1 MSFQEQQLLRC
12 VMEGPLESPP
22 WQSLVREMRQ
32 SFRAS
37 QVELLFQRPKAAD
50 ADFIDVHDLEFES
63 RAEDQRKLYQLHFGA
78 NPPVPY
84 FSMRPGQAYR
94 MRDLVADL
102 ENSTFYQLF
111 LQPAELDE
119 ILLSYVE
126 EPGGFRCWI
135 SIVRRQDMGLF
146 TDEDIGRFESLIG
159 HMRSALMVYAELK
172 KLELKRDIYATA
184 SRNLHMGYLLLDRR
198 GHMIEMDKEAENLLA
213 RNHEFF
219 ISGGTLRVR
228 HAEKNEELQRIIAEG
243 LRTFDDFSRG
253 LNISGAH
260 NLGLLIKSAPDS
272 PILASHV
279 APHLVVYINEPNAP
293 SAAPKARIAELFE
306 LSSTEAAL
314 VVELVQG
321 RTLAEAAARINI
333 TEQTARSYSKRIFS
347 KTGTRRQAELV
358 RLILTSVALVA

>member
-12 VMEGPLESPP
+12 VMEGPLETPP
-22 WQSLVREMRQ
+22 WQSLVREMRK

-37 QVELLFQRPKAAD
+37 QVELLFQRPKSVHP
-50 ADFIDVHDLEFES
+50 DFIDVHDLEFES
-63 RAEDQRKLYQLHFGA
+63 RAEDQQKLYQLHFGA

-84 FSMRPGQAYR
+84 FSMQPGKACR

-102 ENSTFYQLF
+102 EHSAFYQLF

-135 SIVRRQDMGLF
+135 SIVRRHDMGLF
-146 TDEDIGRFESLIG
+146 TTEDIDRFEWLIG
-159 HMRSALMVYAELK
+159 HMRSALMIYAELRK
-172 KLELKRDIYATA
+172 VELKRDIYASA
-184 SRNLHMGYLLLDRR
+184 LRNLHMGYLLLDRR
-198 GHMIEMDKEAENLLA
+198 GHMIEIDKEAERLLA
-213 RNHEFF
+213 RNSDIFLT
-219 ISGGTLRVR
+219 GGTLRVR
-228 HAEKNEELQRIIAEG
+228 QPEKNDELQRIIAEG

-253 LNISGAH
+253 LNIPGAQ

-293 SAAPKARIAELFE
+293 TAAPKARIAELFE
-306 LSSTEAAL
+306 LSPTEAAL
-314 VVELVQG
+314 VVELVRG
-321 RTLAEAAARINI
+321 RTLAEAAAHINI

>member
-12 VMEGPLESPP
+12 VIEGPLETPP
-22 WQSLVREMRQ
+22 WQSLVREVRK

-37 QVELLFQRPKAAD
+37 QVELLFQRPKSTD

-63 RAEDQRKLYQLHFGA
+63 HAEHQQQLYQLHFGT

-84 FSMRPGQAYR
+84 FSMQPGKAYR

-135 SIVRRQDMGLF
+135 SIVRRDDMGLF
-146 TDEDIGRFESLIG
+146 TTEDIERFEWLIE
-159 HMRSALMVYAELK
+159 HMRSALTVYAELK
-172 KLELKRDIYATA
+172 KVELKRDIYASA
-184 SRNLHMGYLLLDRR
+184 LRNLHMGYLLLDRR
-198 GHMIEMDKEAENLLA
+198 GHVIETDKEAELLLA
-213 RNHEFF
+213 RNRDIFL
-219 ISGGTLRVR
+219 SGAVLKVR
-228 HAEKNEELQRIIAEG
+228 NTDKNEELQRIIAEG
-243 LRTFDDFSRG
+243 LQTFDDFSRG
-253 LNISGAH
+253 LNIPGTH
-260 NLGLLIKSAPDS
+260 NLGLLIKSAPNS

-293 SAAPKARIAELFE
+293 TAAPKARIAELFE
-306 LSSTEAAL
+306 LSATEAAL
-314 VVELVQG
+314 VVELVHG
-321 RTLAEAAARINI
+321 RTLAEAAAHIHI